1 MLFIGSVFLFYF
13 LSSITTWCLGY
24 VLIRIV
30 NSQITLDQNEYSVFL
45 IEIFLGYLFISL
57 ITALISTRG
66 DSVMWLVFIGLT
78 SLLFSNRV
86 QISKYLLSLKKVKLE
101 LY

>member
-13 LSSITTWCLGY
+13 LSCIITWCLGY

-45 IEIFLGYLFISL
+45 IEIFLDYLFISS

-66 DSVMWLVFIGLT
+66 DSLM
-78 SLLFSNRV
+78 
-86 QISKYLLSLKKVKLE
+86 
-101 LY
+101 